1 VPEQARAGVH
11 ALGHKHEPPVRL
23 LVSLWYLPPTFAKP
37 NNRAVQSQFPMHACS
52 LLNCARLCVGGDG
65 TAWCLVCV
73 CYWMQRRQVPK
84 VLRRRGDVAALCKT
98 LRSLLAPLPLS
109 EAAAADAPTSPLSA
123 AGSAHKP
130 SKPPSPSPWPPTL
143 PSALCGRLVGV
154 TVVLSDSKGSPVR
167 LTSISMPT
175 AAELAELAAA
185 SGGGSGGAEGSSSCC
200 SAAALGR
207 TKAQGP
213 TRSKTV
219 EHKPF
224 GALTSANFS
233 FTRGVGFGV
242 GFVCTEGLEAL
253 ARLVA
258 AHAPSLA
265 DGVGASGSLAANWP
279 RHGCTLPVLVRTP
292 TSPQYRFAWL
302 TVSPASAFQ

>member
-1 VPEQARAGVH
+1 
-11 ALGHKHEPPVRL
+11 
-23 LVSLWYLPPTFAKP
+23 
-37 NNRAVQSQFPMHACS
+37 
-52 LLNCARLCVGGDG
+52 
-65 TAWCLVCV
+65 
-73 CYWMQRRQVPK
+73 
-84 VLRRRGDVAALCKT
+84 
-98 LRSLLAPLPLS
+98 
-109 EAAAADAPTSPLSA
+109 
-123 AGSAHKP
+123 
-130 SKPPSPSPWPPTL
+130 
-143 PSALCGRLVGV
+143 V

-167 LTSISMPT
+167 LSSISMPT

-185 SGGGSGGAEGSSSCC
+185 GGGGGGGDGYGSCC

-213 TRSKTV
+213 THSKTL

-233 FTRGVGFGV
+233 FARGVGFGV

-258 AHAPSLA
+258 VHAPSLA
-265 DGVGASGSLAANWP
+265 EGGAGVGASGSRAANWP

-292 TSPQYRFAWL
+292 TSPQYRFARL
-302 TVSPASAFQ
+302 TVSPASAFR